1 MLNMLKQF
9 FARRIRMSY
18 GITVCNEA
26 VELER
31 LLLFLLLHKDP
42 HDQIVVLQ
50 DSTRP
55 DEWVSDLLSRYRHK
69 ITYQSAR
76 LDGDFATFKNNL
88 LHMASGDYLFQID
101 ADEMPGETLLRSLK
115 GVLRKQAQADC
126 LAVPRINL
134 VKGLTQEW
142 IEAWQWQVD
151 GRGRI
156 NYPDYQVR
164 IFRLNQKIRWKNK
177 VHEEL
182 DGQQHCHF
190 LPADTDEFCLL
201 HQKHIDRQKKQND
214 FYQSLG

>member
-1 MLNMLKQF
+1 MLDRLL
-9 FARRIRMSY
+9 ARRIRLTY

-31 LLLFLLLHKDP
+31 LILFLLLHKDP

-55 DEWVSDLLSRYRHK
+55 DDWVTDVLNRYQGK
-69 ITYQSAR
+69 LTYQSAR
-76 LDGDFATFKNNL
+76 LDGDFATFKNQL
-88 LHMASGDYLFQID
+88 LTMASGDYLFQID
-101 ADEMPGETLLRSLK
+101 ADELPRESLLRLLK
-115 GVLRKQAQADC
+115 GVLREHPEVDC

-142 IEAWQWQVD
+142 IDAWQWQVD
-151 GRGRI
+151 GQGRI

-164 IFRLNQKIRWKNK
+164 IVKLNQLIRWKNK

-182 DGQQHCHF
+182 EGHQSCHF
-190 LPADTDEFCLL
+190 LPSDSDDFCLL
-201 HQKHIDRQKKQND
+201 HLKDLERQKRQNE
-214 FYQSLG
+214 FYQTLE

>member
-1 MLNMLKQF
+1 MLDRLL
-9 FARRIRMSY
+9 ARRIRLTY

-31 LLLFLLLHKDP
+31 LILFLLLHKDP

-55 DEWVSDLLSRYRHK
+55 DDWVTDVLNRYHDK
-69 ITYQSAR
+69 LTYQPAR

-88 LHMASGDYLFQID
+88 LTMASGDYLFQID
-101 ADEMPGETLLRSLK
+101 ADELPRESLLRSLK
-115 GVLRKQAQADC
+115 GVLREHPEVDC

-142 IEAWQWQVD
+142 IDAWQWQVD
-151 GRGRI
+151 GQGRI

-164 IFRLNQKIRWKNK
+164 IIKLNQLIRWKNK

-182 DGQQHCHF
+182 EGHQSCHF
-190 LPADTDEFCLL
+190 LPSDSDDFCLL
-201 HQKHIDRQKKQND
+201 HLKDVERQKRQNE
-214 FYQSLG
+214 FYRTLN

>member
-1 MLNMLKQF
+1 MLDRLLS
-9 FARRIRMSY
+9 RCIRLTY
-18 GITVCNEA
+18 GITVCDEA

-31 LLLFLLLHKDP
+31 LILFLLLHKDP

-55 DEWVSDLLSRYRHK
+55 DDWVIDVLNRYQGK
-69 ITYQSAR
+69 LTYQSAQ

-88 LHMASGDYLFQID
+88 LTMATSDYLFQID
-101 ADEMPGETLLRSLK
+101 ADELPSESLLRSLK
-115 GVLRKQAQADC
+115 GVLRKHPNVDC

-142 IEAWQWQVD
+142 IDAWQWQVD
-151 GRGRI
+151 GQGRI

-164 IFRLNQKIRWKNK
+164 IIKLNPLIRWKNK

-182 DGQQHCHF
+182 EGHQSCHF
-190 LPADTDEFCLL
+190 LPSDSDDFCLL
-201 HQKHIDRQKKQND
+201 HLKDVERQKRQNE
-214 FYQSLG
+214 FYRTLD